1 LKAARKKTREI
12 KLGGLGIGGRNPV
25 SVQSMTKS
33 KITDTSGIKKEIKEL
48 ISCGCE
54 VVRVAVPDED
64 AVGQLEKLIG
74 SGVFKVPVVADIHF
88 DNRLAIGCIDA
99 GADGIRINPGNIGGY
114 ERTAEVIKAAKGKGV
129 AIRIGINS
137 GSIDKKVLKK
147 NNGDIP
153 ASMVESAMENV
164 RLMED
169 LDFFNFKISAKASSV
184 TDTIEVY
191 RAISG
196 KCSYPLH
203 LGVTEAGALVRGIVK
218 SSVGLGVLLAEG
230 IGDTIR
236 VSLTGRSLD
245 EVRVGRLILASLGLK
260 RDMVDIVSCPT
271 CGRTTVDL
279 PAIVEEV
286 EMMAAGVNKKLK
298 LAIMGCIVNGPG
310 EARDADLGIAFGKKK
325 AAVFL
330 KGAVIKRVEKNKVL
344 EEFKKEFNKLILT

>member
-1 LKAARKKTREI
+1 MKAARKKTREI